1 MRRTPFIGFYWFDWG
16 ALVVVWRIC
25 NETVTSVTHG
35 DPSPRP
41 VSSSRM
47 IQTSPCPQ
55 AICGM
60 NRNDAAVIY
69 CRSRCGASTHR
80 MASTVQIMEMAL
92 LR

>member
-41 VSSSRM
+41 VSSS
-47 IQTSPCPQ
+47 
-55 AICGM
+55 
-60 NRNDAAVIY
+60 
-69 CRSRCGASTHR
+69 
-80 MASTVQIMEMAL
+80 
-92 LR
+92 